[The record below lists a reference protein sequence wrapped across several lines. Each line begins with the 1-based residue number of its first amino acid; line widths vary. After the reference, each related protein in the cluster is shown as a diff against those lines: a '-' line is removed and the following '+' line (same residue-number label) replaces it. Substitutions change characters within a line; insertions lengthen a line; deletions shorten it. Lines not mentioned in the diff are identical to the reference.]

1 MITLRNECY
10 FILFAV
16 KWLSGYMT
24 YKEQTRKKYLRPF
37 AVLLAAVI
45 MSLNIKIMV
54 RNGGLYPGGATGLTV
69 LTQTIFEKFFHM
81 EVSYTIINIIFN
93 AIPAYIGF
101 KYIGKNFTI
110 FSIVM
115 ILLNSVLVD
124 LIPKYELTSDI
135 LLISIFGG
143 MLNGLAISLCLMVD
157 ATTGGTDFISI
168 FLSDRFGIDGFNLTL
183 GLNAIILITAGI
195 LFGWDK
201 ALYSIIFQ
209 YVSTQTIHLL
219 YRTYQQVTLFI
230 ISNKTEEIADMIHA
244 MTNHGATILNGE
256 GAYQNDERKMI
267 YSVINASSEKAIIAN
282 IRTIDP
288 KAFVNCIRTKEIKGN
303 FHQAAKD

>member
-1 MITLRNECY
+1 
-10 FILFAV
+10 
-16 KWLSGYMT
+16 MT

-101 KYIGKNFTI
+101 KYIGKKFTI

-168 FLSDRFGIDGFNLTL
+168 FLSENYGIDGFNLTL
-183 GLNAIILITAGI
+183 GLNAVILITAGI

-219 YRTYQQVTLFI
+219 YRSYQQVTLFI

-244 MTNHGATILNGE
+244 MTNHGATILHGE
-256 GAYQNDERKMI
+256 GSYQNDERKMI

-288 KAFVNCIRTKEIKGN
+288 NAFVNCIRTKEIKGN
-303 FHQAAKD
+303 FHMAKKD

>member
-1 MITLRNECY
+1 M
-10 FILFAV
+10 V
-16 KWLSGYMT
+16 MT
-24 YKEQTRKKYLRPF
+24 YKEQTRKKFLRPF
-37 AVLLAAVI
+37 AVVLAAII

-69 LTQTIFEKFFHM
+69 LTQTIFEQFFHI
-81 EVSYTIINIIFN
+81 EVSYTIINIIYN

-101 KYIGKNFTI
+101 KYIGKNFTL
-110 FSIVM
+110 FSLVM

-143 MLNGLAISLCLMVD
+143 MLNGLAISLCLRVD
-157 ATTGGTDFISI
+157 ATTGGTDFLSI
-168 FLSDRFGIDGFNLTL
+168 FLSDRYGIDGFTLTL
-183 GLNAIILITAGI
+183 GLNAAILITAGI

-230 ISNKTEEIADMIHA
+230 ISDKTEEISDMIYA
-244 MTNHGATILNGE
+244 MTNHGATILHGE
-256 GAYQNDERKMI
+256 GSYQNDERKMI
-267 YSVINASSEKAIIAN
+267 YSVVNASSEKAIIAN

-288 KAFVNCIRTKEIKGN
+288 KAFINCLRTKEIRGN

>member
-1 MITLRNECY
+1 MLYNYSWI
-10 FILFAV
+10 
-16 KWLSGYMT
+16 MT
-24 YKEQTRKKYLRPF
+24 YKEQTRKKFLRPF
-37 AVLLAAVI
+37 AVVLAAVI

-69 LTQTIFEKFFHM
+69 LTQTIFEQFFHI
-81 EVSYTIINIIFN
+81 EVSYTLINIIWN

-110 FSIVM
+110 FSLVM

-135 LLISIFGG
+135 LLIAIFGG
-143 MLNGLAISLCLMVD
+143 MLNGLAISLCLRVD
-157 ATTGGTDFISI
+157 ATTGGTDFLSI
-168 FLSDRFGIDGFNLTL
+168 FLSDRYGIDGFNLTL
-183 GLNAIILITAGI
+183 GLNACILITAGI

-219 YRTYQQVTLFI
+219 YRSYQQVTLFI
-230 ISNKTEEIADMIHA
+230 ISDKTEEIADMIYA
-244 MTNHGATILNGE
+244 MTNHGATIINGE
-256 GAYQNDERKMI
+256 GTFSNDEKKII
-267 YSVINASSEKAIIAN
+267 YSVVNASSEKAVIAN
-282 IRTIDP
+282 IKTIDP
-288 KAFVNCIRTKEIKGN
+288 KAFINCLRTKEIRGN

>member
-1 MITLRNECY
+1 
-10 FILFAV
+10 
-16 KWLSGYMT
+16 MT

-69 LTQTIFEKFFHM
+69 LMQTIFEKFFHM

-101 KYIGKNFTI
+101 KYIGKKFTI

-168 FLSDRFGIDGFNLTL
+168 FLSENYGIDGFNLTL
-183 GLNAIILITAGI
+183 GLNAVILITAGI

-219 YRTYQQVTLFI
+219 YRSYQQVTLFI

-244 MTNHGATILNGE
+244 MTNHGATILHGE
-256 GAYQNDERKMI
+256 GSYQNDERKMI

-288 KAFVNCIRTKEIKGN
+288 NAFVNCIRTKEIKGN
-303 FHQAAKD
+303 FHMAKKD

>member
-1 MITLRNECY
+1 M
-10 FILFAV
+10 V
-16 KWLSGYMT
+16 MT
-24 YKEQTRKKYLRPF
+24 YKEQTRKKFLRPF
-37 AVLLAAVI
+37 AVVLAAII

-69 LTQTIFEKFFHM
+69 LTQTIFEQFFHI
-81 EVSYTIINIIFN
+81 EVSYTIINIIYN

-101 KYIGKNFTI
+101 KYIGKNFTL
-110 FSIVM
+110 FSLVM

-143 MLNGLAISLCLMVD
+143 MLNGLAISLCLRVD
-157 ATTGGTDFISI
+157 ATTGGTDFLSI
-168 FLSDRFGIDGFNLTL
+168 FLSDRYGIDGFNLTL
-183 GLNAIILITAGI
+183 GLNAAILITAGI

-230 ISNKTEEIADMIHA
+230 ISDKTEEISDMIYA
-244 MTNHGATILNGE
+244 MTNHGATILHGE
-256 GAYQNDERKMI
+256 GSYQNDERKMI
-267 YSVINASSEKAIIAN
+267 YSVVNASSEKAIIAN

-288 KAFVNCIRTKEIKGN
+288 KAFINCLRTKEIRGN